1 MKQTWILGKL
11 LTCPANKCS
20 ILNIVTIIWKMTPY
34 PFNVKTKLTQ
44 KFKYFG
50 KRIPRK
56 KRKWFSLVVGG
67 GREGEISIWY
77 IMRFKNPV
85 PTLSSPGTFSIS
97 TLFQRIPFLSFC
109 HINYN
114 PSFIPLE
121 TRHRPS
127 VPEAP
132 TLSIPAWLILPSLSA
147 IVTDYEVRIWLS

>member
-1 MKQTWILGKL
+1 
-11 LTCPANKCS
+11 
-20 ILNIVTIIWKMTPY
+20 MTPY

-44 KFKYFG
+44 KIQIFV
-50 KRIPRK
+50 K
-56 KRKWFSLVVGG
+56 KNSKKDQRKWFSMVEGWVGE
-67 GREGEISIWY
+67 RESEREISIWY

-121 TRHRPS
+121 TRHSPS
-127 VPEAP
+127 VPVAA
-132 TLSIPAWLILPSLSA
+132 TTSISAWLIQPSLSS
-147 IVTDYEVRIWLS
+147 IVADYEVRIVRIWLS